1 MDIDMEKIPIKIIE
15 LTTPNGQRI
24 KEIKIDIQDYFSL
37 DGEIPTKI
45 KKFKEKYFELVKK
58 AEKLFFDSNKE
69 KTRTKNLSSKTCWKL
84 GNLFK
89 KFNDDIKNDFEITNY
104 AEALERDFG
113 RSSRYIREL
122 IIFSEVFERN
132 EVSDDIPMAIYRAL
146 VWKKIQL
153 EEAGIFEQEK
163 KRLIDMSKE
172 KNCPGREEYK
182 IELINAIKN
191 KKKSKSGRK

>member
-1 MDIDMEKIPIKIIE
+1 MKKIPVKIIE
-15 LTTPNGQRI
+15 FADGDTMIQEVMIDLVDSMQLEGDPG
-24 KEIKIDIQDYFSL
+24 KKID
-37 DGEIPTKI
+37 
-45 KKFKEKYFELVKK
+45 KFRDKYFDLVKK